1 MSENTA
7 VLGNFQITLPA
18 PNGASVSVSGYVYES
33 ESLESLNDRMD
44 TCREALMRQQAILE
58 VPVLQKEV
66 EALER
71 MLDDHRRAYA
81 DLLERSKAKVRLT
94 SQDEASLRNLP
105 VQIKQIESKLGEGKH
120 KIASA
125 KKAA

>member
-7 VLGNFQITLPA
+7 VLGNFQISLPA
-18 PNGASVSVSGYVYES
+18 PNGASVSISGYVYES
-33 ESLESLNDRMD
+33 ESLDSLNERMD
-44 TCREALMRQQAILE
+44 TCREALLRQQAILE

-71 MLDDHRRAYA
+71 MLDDHRKAYA
-81 DLLERSKAKVRLT
+81 DLLERSKAKARLT
-94 SQDEASLRNLP
+94 SQDEASMRNLP
-105 VQIKQIESKLGEGKH
+105 VQIKQIQSKLDEGKG
-120 KIASA
+120 KIASV